1 MIFLM
6 PLLFSILRRK
16 VQNIL
21 ISGINLFHGLKLF
34 IPESYILSNVFFLT
48 ESIDVIK
55 GIFSDLA
62 VFILVDY

>member
-6 PLLFSILRRK
+6 PLLFLILRSQ

-34 IPESYILSNVFFLT
+34 SPESYIFNNCFLT
-48 ESIDVIK
+48 ESIDMDK